1 MLDKE
6 TVMNV
11 MKTVLKDEKGSAL
24 ILSLLMIA
32 LLSVVA
38 VFSARTST
46 VETRITANDRLHKR
60 AFHQAEAGVQ
70 AGKELIE
77 QNIEDRN
84 WTNDSTIRSV
94 KVMKG
99 DLFANSALGEKD
111 YATDS
116 IRDAYLPIKIEKNGS
131 VLDVTDSDP
140 HTNIRVGGT
149 RKLSTGSAIQM
160 VAGYEGVGKSAAQG
174 GAWIIYNIRAQRQ
187 DTDNTLSRILA
198 RWRHVL

>member
-1 MLDKE
+1 
-6 TVMNV
+6 MNL

-32 LLSVVA
+32 LLSVIA
-38 VFSARTST
+38 VLSARTST

-70 AGKELIE
+70 TGKEVIE

-84 WTNDSTIRSV
+84 WENGSLLRNTRIV
-94 KVMKG
+94 HG
-99 DLFANSALGEKD
+99 ELFANPALGDAEGD
-111 YATDS
+111 YASDAF
-116 IRDAYLPIKIEKNGS
+116 RDAYLPARKESGGS
-131 VLDVTDSDP
+131 VVDTTTSDP

-149 RKLSTGSAIQM
+149 RRLSTGSAIQM
-160 VAGYEGVGKSAAQG
+160 VAGYEGMGKSAAQG
-174 GAWIIYNIRAQRQ
+174 GAWIIYDIRAQRQ
-187 DTDNTLSRILA
+187 DSDNTQSRILA